1 MKDYKGLYHN
11 TEDKTQL
18 YEFGAHFKYEELY
31 NYLKELQL
39 KQENNEPLDKESNI
53 EEIKNENKKEIELP
67 KKRKKY
73 KMKTHFKSENKRYL
87 ITDTH
92 KNDKERNEF
101 SIIEEEQE
109 NKAEEIRKNNR
120 FVTKS
125 HDKIRLP
132 QISSKSIIS
141 LQKSNLHHNT
151 HKLAESQEMPNINR
165 SRDFRTKSK
174 RINFPKL
181 NSLHLENIKENNN
194 NMIVETQ
201 SIFQDQDNGAIKIF
215 NDSYDKTSKLQNVS
229 KHHKNKKF
237 PKLYQLSQDNE
248 EKNEALPRVQRKP
261 NKLLSI
267 FEKEKKIKNSNNNNN
282 LFLGEKSNYINKEH
296 RDIMRDEMAQQIHNL
311 KKQLLGFPN
320 KNLKGLYQ

>member
-11 TEDKTQL
+11 IQDKTQL

-31 NYLKELQL
+31 NCLKELQL
-39 KQENNEPLDKESNI
+39 KQEKNEPLEEENNV
-53 EEIKNENKKEIELP
+53 EEIKNENKEEIELP

-73 KMKTHFKSENKRYL
+73 KMKTHFKTENKRYL

-92 KNDKERNEF
+92 RNDKENNEF

-109 NKAEEIRKNNR
+109 NKNDEIRKNKLY
-120 FVTKS
+120 VTKS
-125 HDKIRLP
+125 RDKIRLP
-132 QISSKSIIS
+132 QISSNSLIS
-141 LQKSNLHHNT
+141 LQKNNLHQNL
-151 HKLAESQEMPNINR
+151 HKLTQSKEIPNINR

-181 NSLHLENIKENNN
+181 NSLHLENIKENS

-201 SIFQDQDNGAIKIF
+201 SIFQDQENGAINIF
-215 NDSYDKTSKLQNVS
+215 DDSYDKTSKLQNVP
-229 KHHKNKKF
+229 KYHRNKKF
-237 PKLYQLSQDNE
+237 PKLYQLSQDTE
-248 EKNEALPRVQRKP
+248 EKNEALPRLQRKSD
-261 NKLLSI
+261 KLLSI
-267 FEKEKKIKNSNNNNN
+267 FEKEKKIKNYNNSN
-282 LFLGEKSNYINKEH
+282 LFLGEKSHYTNKEH
-296 RDIMRDEMAQQIHNL
+296 RDVMRDEMAQQIHNL